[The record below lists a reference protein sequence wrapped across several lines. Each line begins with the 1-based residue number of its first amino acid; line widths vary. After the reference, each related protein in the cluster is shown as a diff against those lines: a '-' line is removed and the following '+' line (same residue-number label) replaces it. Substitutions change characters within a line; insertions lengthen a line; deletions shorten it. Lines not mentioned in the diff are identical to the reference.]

1 MSTRLG
7 LALGIVLATATAV
20 WWLGA
25 SRVAIQSGGDT
36 ARLAAQALFILGVLR
51 AMLIAVSAPRV
62 AAGDGGYTAGVRSA
76 IPIVTTAWPVVAIA
90 WTASADSVARAVLV
104 EVALLG
110 GALAAP
116 VVGHMLARWRRDRAS
131 TVPLAT
137 LAGVALACCVWL
149 LSVHWRELAGWAH
162 A

>member
-7 LALGIVLATATAV
+7 LALGITLATATAV

-36 ARLAAQALFILGVLR
+36 ALLAAQALLVLGVLR

-62 AAGDGGYTAGVRSA
+62 AARDGYSAGVRSA
-76 IPIVTTAWPVVAIA
+76 LPIVTTAWPVVALA
-90 WTASADSVARAVLV
+90 WTASADSVVRTVLL
-104 EVALLG
+104 EIALIC

-116 VVGHMLARWRRDRAS
+116 VTGHVLARWRRGSAA

-137 LAGVALACCVWL
+137 LAGIALACCVWL
-149 LSVHWRELAGWAH
+149 LSLHWRQLAGWLH
-162 A
+162 G

>member
-7 LALGIVLATATAV
+7 LALGITLATATAV

-36 ARLAAQALFILGVLR
+36 ALLAAQALLVLGVLR

-62 AAGDGGYTAGVRSA
+62 AARDGYSAGVRSA
-76 IPIVTTAWPVVAIA
+76 LPIVTTAWPVVALA
-90 WTASADSVARAVLV
+90 WAASADSVVRTVLI

-110 GALAAP
+110 GALAVP
-116 VVGHMLARWRRDRAS
+116 VTGHVLARWHRGIAS

-137 LAGVALACCVWL
+137 LVGTVLACCVWL
-149 LSVHWRELAGWAH
+149 LSFHWRQLAGWLH
-162 A
+162 G

>member
-7 LALGIVLATATAV
+7 LSLGITLATATAV

-36 ARLAAQALFILGVLR
+36 ALLAAQALFVLGVLR
-51 AMLIAVSAPRV
+51 AMLIAIAAPRV
-62 AAGDGGYTAGVRSA
+62 AAKDGYSAGVRSA
-76 IPIVTTAWPVVAIA
+76 IPIVTTAWPVVALA
-90 WTASADSVARAVLV
+90 WMAGADSAARTVLV
-104 EVALLG
+104 EVALLC
-110 GALAAP
+110 GALVAP
-116 VVGHMLARWRRDRAS
+116 VAGHVVARWRRGSAS
-131 TVPLAT
+131 AVPLAT

-149 LSVHWRELAGWAH
+149 LSVHWQQFAGWAH

>member
-7 LALGIVLATATAV
+7 LALGVTLATATAV

-25 SRVAIQSGGDT
+25 SRVALQSGGDT
-36 ARLAAQALFILGVLR
+36 ALLAAQALFVLGVLR
-51 AMLIAVSAPRV
+51 AMLVAVSAPRIAV
-62 AAGDGGYTAGVRSA
+62 VDGYSAGVRSA
-76 IPIVTTAWPVVAIA
+76 IPIVTTAWPVVALA
-90 WTASADSVARAVLV
+90 WTAGADSIAHTVLV

-116 VVGHMLARWRRDRAS
+116 VVGHVLARWRRIGAAAVSLAS
-131 TVPLAT
+131 

-149 LSVHWRELAGWAH
+149 LSVHWRQLAG
-162 A
+162 

>member
-7 LALGIVLATATAV
+7 LALGITLATATAV

-36 ARLAAQALFILGVLR
+36 ALLAAQALLVLGVLR

-62 AAGDGGYTAGVRSA
+62 AARDGYSAGVRSA
-76 IPIVTTAWPVVAIA
+76 IPIVTTAWPVVALA
-90 WTASADSVARAVLV
+90 WTASADSVVRTVLV
-104 EVALLG
+104 EIALLC

-116 VVGHMLARWRRDRAS
+116 VAGHVLARWRRGSAS

-137 LAGVALACCVWL
+137 LAGIALACCVWL
-149 LSVHWRELAGWAH
+149 LSLHWRQLAGWLH
-162 A
+162 G

>member
-7 LALGIVLATATAV
+7 LALGITLATAAAV

-36 ARLAAQALFILGVLR
+36 ALLATQALLVLGVLR

-62 AAGDGGYTAGVRSA
+62 AAKDGYSAGVRSA
-76 IPIVTTAWPVVAIA
+76 IPIVTTAWPVVALA
-90 WTASADSVARAVLV
+90 WMASADSVARTLMV
-104 EVALLG
+104 EGALLC

-116 VVGHMLARWRRDRAS
+116 VAGHVLARWRRDCA
-131 TVPLAT
+131 TAVPLAT

-149 LSVHWRELAGWAH
+149 LSVHWRPLAGWLH
-162 A
+162 G

>member
-7 LALGIVLATATAV
+7 LALGITLATAAAV

-36 ARLAAQALFILGVLR
+36 ALLATQALLVLGVLR

-62 AAGDGGYTAGVRSA
+62 AARDGYSAGVRSA
-76 IPIVTTAWPVVAIA
+76 IPIVTTAWPVVALA
-90 WTASADSVARAVLV
+90 WMASADSVARTMMV
-104 EVALLG
+104 EGALLC
-110 GALAAP
+110 GALASP
-116 VVGHMLARWRRDRAS
+116 VTGHVLARWRRDSAS
-131 TVPLAT
+131 AVPLAT

-149 LSVHWRELAGWAH
+149 LSVHWRPLAGWLH
-162 A
+162 G

>member
-7 LALGIVLATATAV
+7 LALGITLATAAAV

-25 SRVAIQSGGDT
+25 SRVAIQSDGDT
-36 ARLAAQALFILGVLR
+36 ALLAAQALLVLGVLR

-62 AAGDGGYTAGVRSA
+62 AARDGYSAGVRSA
-76 IPIVTTAWPVVAIA
+76 IPIVTTAWPVVALA
-90 WTASADSVARAVLV
+90 WMASADSVARTMMV
-104 EVALLG
+104 EGALLC

-116 VVGHMLARWRRDRAS
+116 VAGHVLARWRRDCA
-131 TVPLAT
+131 TAVPLAT

-149 LSVHWRELAGWAH
+149 LSVHWRPLAGWLH
-162 A
+162 G